1 MLGALLAVVLLPCCV
16 KQGDYEILQTENQ
29 QLQARIDQ
37 LNRELQQKQAEL
49 GATQRQLLQTHETQA
64 ELQKT
69 RGLLIEAQAEIEA
82 LRTEFAKFRTQRR
95 NAMIG
100 KKYPVLNL
108 ANGKV
113 LHEAQITTIS
123 ADEISIRHDSGFLKV
138 AMADTNED
146 LRWEACYDP
155 QEAKDAAR
163 AKLLAEA
170 RALEINR
177 GAPAPPA
184 APVLSMANASLN
196 AATVLRSQLTA
207 QRKQLNDAYQA
218 LRSKNPAAFRG
229 VEWSPS
235 SPEASPLL
243 NTLSGSR
250 AVLGLSRL
258 QEMRDAIIATLRRL
272 RDVDPS
278 AR

>member
-1 MLGALLAVVLLPCCV
+1 MVLLPGCV

-29 QLQARIDQ
+29 QLQARIDE
-37 LNRELQQKQAEL
+37 LNQQLQQKQAEL
-49 GATQRQLLQTHETQA
+49 VNTQKQLMQTYETQA

-82 LRTEFAKFRTQRR
+82 LRSEFAKFRTQRR

-123 ADEISIRHDSGFLKV
+123 AEEVSIRHDSGFLKV

-146 LRWEACYDP
+146 LRWEACFDP
-155 QEAKDAAR
+155 QEAKEAAR

-170 RALEINR
+170 RALEISR
-177 GAPAPPA
+177 GKSAPTPA
-184 APVLSMANASLN
+184 APGLSIGDASLN
-196 AATVLRSQLTA
+196 AAIVLQSQLSA
-207 QRKQLNDAYQA
+207 QRRQLNDAYQA
-218 LRSKNPAAFRG
+218 LRAKNPAAFRG
-229 VEWSPS
+229 VEWNPS

-258 QEMRDAIIATLRRL
+258 QEMRDAIVATLRRL
-272 RDVDPS
+272 RDVDPA